1 MNGEFWDPFAPNED
15 FEPVRFPAMEPPA
28 ETPTSADAAVADEA
42 VVESVPPPPPPLL
55 EGPWSS
61 MDQPADVLRFM
72 LFGEPYE
79 PPEPQPEPELEV
91 EVEVEVESAP
101 EQQPEPLLPI
111 EWAPEREEVR
121 AEPPELVADEAL
133 APCEAGAWHDPDS
146 SIETDS
152 EVGPPVLGWDFD
164 PLPDAVADQAP
175 APEPTA
181 AIYLPGEKPPTLT
194 AITAPR
200 LRVGR
205 GVAIALALHLA
216 VLGTALWMMRVHLPA
231 PPPDGPVVAVVME
244 MPPHGNTPAPVP
256 TPHLALPAPAKLA
269 ARLPPLPPPPAPP
282 ALPVPIPAELP
293 LPAPPTPPVPA
304 APAKAA
310 PPVLVQGIK
319 APDQREGSQLVRTTH
334 PASPDAA
341 NPSPYYPPVAR
352 GLGEEGQVDLSVEVL
367 ASGQVGHVV
376 LAKSSGYPRLDEAA
390 RQSLLSWRF
399 HPAMKNGVP
408 VASIFTYYVRYQLQ

>member
-1 MNGEFWDPFAPNED
+1 MIGEFWDPFAPNED
-15 FEPVRFPAMEPPA
+15 FEPVRFPDMGVPAA
-28 ETPTSADAAVADEA
+28 ETPTPADAAIAGTDEA
-42 VVESVPPPPPPLL
+42 VVEPVPPPPPLL

-79 PPEPQPEPELEV
+79 PPEPEPEPEPEV
-91 EVEVEVESAP
+91 ETAP
-101 EQQPEPLLPI
+101 EQQSEPQPPI
-111 EWAPEREEVR
+111 EWVAEREEIR
-121 AEPPELVADEAL
+121 AEPHEPVADEAS
-133 APCEAGAWHDPDS
+133 APCEAAAWHESDS
-146 SIETDS
+146 SIETDA

-164 PLPDAVADQAP
+164 PPPAAGLDPGP
-175 APEPTA
+175 APEPAA

-205 GVAIALALHLA
+205 GLAIALALHLA

-244 MPPHGNTPAPVP
+244 TPPHGNTPAFVP
-256 TPHLALPAPAKLA
+256 TPHLAPPAPAKLA

-282 ALPVPIPAELP
+282 ALLVPTPAELP

-304 APAKAA
+304 APAKAV